1 MIIRNKYLQKIL
13 PFIDK
18 PVIKVIVGIRRCGKT
33 VLLSQIKELVQNSGV
48 EAERIVELNFE
59 SFASEPFKTAKAL
72 YDHIRQKS
80 AKQNGKKLYLFLDEI
95 QEVPQWQKAIDSLF
109 VDIACD
115 IYITGSNSN
124 LLSGEL
130 ATYISGRYVHFD
142 VYPFSFAE
150 SVEYSAQLG
159 RGKSTEELFD
169 EYLQL
174 GGLPQR
180 FLFEDKS
187 AVRTYLSDIFDTV
200 VIKDILLRGKI
211 ENPDLLRRLTAFL
224 LDNVGNTFSASS
236 VRGKLASEGVKTS
249 VPTLMNYIAAIKNA
263 MIINAAPRYDIKGK
277 ALLSTGEKYYAADL
291 GLRNIV
297 KSSDMVD
304 LSKLYEN
311 AVFNEMLSRG
321 WEVCVGKEGE
331 REVDLICVK
340 DGKKV
345 YVQVTYLLAD
355 KAVTEREFRPLREID
370 DNFPKYVISGD
381 RHDLSAGGIIHK
393 NIITFLTEDRADAGA
408 LW

>member
-1 MIIRNKYLQKIL
+1 MIVRNKYLQKII

-18 PVIKVIVGIRRCGKT
+18 PIIKVIVGIRRCGKT
-33 VLLSQIKELVQNSGV
+33 VLLSQIKEYVQNSGV
-48 EAERIVELNFE
+48 GAERIIDLNFE
-59 SFASEPFKTAKAL
+59 SFMSEPYKGARAL
-72 YDHIRQKS
+72 YDYVRQKS
-80 AKQNGKKLYLFLDEI
+80 AEQGGQKLYLFLDEI
-95 QEVPQWQKAIDSLF
+95 QEVKHWEKAIDSLF
-109 VDIACD
+109 TDIDCD

-150 SVEYSAQLG
+150 SAEYSAQLG
-159 RGKSTEELFD
+159 RGLSEEELFD
-169 EYLQL
+169 EYLQF

-180 FLFEDKS
+180 FIFQEKN
-187 AVRTYLSDIFDTV
+187 AVRTYLSDIFDTI

-211 ENPDLLRRLTAFL
+211 ENSDLLRRLTAFL
-224 LDNVGNTFSASS
+224 LDNVGNPFSASS
-236 VRGKLASEGVKTS
+236 IRGKLSSEGVNTS

-291 GLRNIV
+291 GLRNVV
-297 KSSDMVD
+297 KSSETVD
-304 LSKLYEN
+304 YSKLYEN

-321 WEVCVGKEGE
+321 WKVFVGKEGE
-331 REVDLICVK
+331 REVDLICIK
-340 DGKKV
+340 ADKKV
-345 YVQVTYLLAD
+345 YIQVAYMLAD
-355 KAVTEREFRPLREID
+355 NAVVEREFRPLRAID

-381 RHDLSAGGIIHK
+381 RHDFSANGIIHK
-393 NIITFLTEDRADAGA
+393 NIIKFLLTEQ
-408 LW
+408 L